1 MPGFNYT
8 AIDRNG
14 KRVRSSLDASSIET
28 AKSSLRGAGYTI
40 LDIKEQTTLN
50 RDIEI
55 PFLGKPKAKDMAV
68 FCRQFVSILRAGV
81 SVASVLAMLGQQ
93 TSNKKLRA
101 AIREMQADVEKGE
114 ALATSMR
121 RHPKI
126 FPAIL
131 VNMVSAGEAS
141 GNLEESFRQMEL
153 YFERSKR
160 TKGKVTSAMIYPCV
174 LIVVMI
180 IVLIVMMTKIIPN
193 FLKTFEDMDAELPKL
208 TQGVMAVC
216 EWFKSWWWVPLL
228 VLAALIVGG
237 VLFHRT
243 DKGKHFFGWLA
254 RKTPVVGN
262 LTVKTACATF
272 CRTVTGDISV
282 TSGYKLYG
290 MDSSAKA
297 DYTTAPT
304 GKIVGKVTGTVAPTY
319 ETPKVTTTDGDTYD
333 RYVAIPGTEADGN
346 TPNLSFHHF
355 NISVTGYRFE
365 LAAPE
370 CALFFIGKFQGDEA
384 AKKYLT
390 SLGFTLKDENGKQLG
405 EANYEFTAGKV
416 FPDMPADGEESDS
429 EVVCS
434 GDAYLFEAYLMRSFN
449 KNDTAAYRTKIS
461 ATAQATFDNGGKQ
474 DSEPKLWSFE
484 DAWTNPGELDSAQ
497 KDILDKFLKAL
508 NIPNP

>member
-8 AIDRNG
+8 AINRNG

-55 PFLGKPKAKDMAV
+55 PFLGNPKAKDMAV

-114 ALATSMR
+114 SLATSMR

-160 TKGKVTSAMIYPCV
+160 TKSKVTSAMIYPCV

-193 FLKTFEDMDAELPKL
+193 FLKTFEDMDAELPKITL
-208 TQGVMAVC
+208 GVMAVC

-243 DKGKHFFGWLA
+243 NKGKHFFGWLA

-272 CRTVTGDISV
+272 CRTMEVLIGSGLTLTDSMDLAASNMGNIYYLEAIRDARALVAEGTPLRESLVRTGIFPPMVSNLVGVGEETGDLQSMMGKV
-282 TSGYKLYG
+282 
-290 MDSSAKA
+290 A
-297 DYTTAPT
+297 DYYDEEVEEATKKLLNLMEPAII
-304 GKIVGKVTGTVAPTY
+304 IVMAVFV
-319 ETPKVTTTDGDTYD
+319 VII
-333 RYVAIPGTEADGN
+333 VLAIYLPMINMTKAFD
-346 TPNLSFHHF
+346 
-355 NISVTGYRFE
+355 
-365 LAAPE
+365 
-370 CALFFIGKFQGDEA
+370 
-384 AKKYLT
+384 KYL
-390 SLGFTLKDENGKQLG
+390 
-405 EANYEFTAGKV
+405 
-416 FPDMPADGEESDS
+416 
-429 EVVCS
+429 
-434 GDAYLFEAYLMRSFN
+434 
-449 KNDTAAYRTKIS
+449 
-461 ATAQATFDNGGKQ
+461 
-474 DSEPKLWSFE
+474 
-484 DAWTNPGELDSAQ
+484 
-497 KDILDKFLKAL
+497 
-508 NIPNP
+508 

>member
-8 AIDRNG
+8 AINRNG

-81 SVASVLAMLGQQ
+81 SVASVLSMLGQQ
-93 TSNKKLRA
+93 TGNKKLRA

-114 ALATSMR
+114 SLASSMR

-160 TKGKVTSAMIYPCV
+160 TKSKVTSAMIYPCV

-180 IVLIVMMTKIIPN
+180 VVLIVMMTKIIPN

-208 TQGVMAVC
+208 TLGVMAVC

-228 VLAALIVGG
+228 VLVALIVGG

-272 CRTVTGDISV
+272 CRTMEVLIGSGLTLTDSMDLAASNMGNIYYLEAIRDARALVAEGTPLRESLVRTGIFPPMVSNLVGVGEETGDLQSMMGKV
-282 TSGYKLYG
+282 
-290 MDSSAKA
+290 A
-297 DYTTAPT
+297 DY
-304 GKIVGKVTGTVAPTY
+304 
-319 ETPKVTTTDGDTYD
+319 YD
-333 RYVAIPGTEADGN
+333 EEV
-346 TPNLSFHHF
+346 
-355 NISVTGYRFE
+355 
-365 LAAPE
+365 
-370 CALFFIGKFQGDEA
+370 DEA
-384 AKKYLT
+384 TKKLLNLMEPAIIIFMAVFVVIIVLAIYLPMINMTKAFDKYL
-390 SLGFTLKDENGKQLG
+390 
-405 EANYEFTAGKV
+405 
-416 FPDMPADGEESDS
+416 
-429 EVVCS
+429 
-434 GDAYLFEAYLMRSFN
+434 
-449 KNDTAAYRTKIS
+449 
-461 ATAQATFDNGGKQ
+461 
-474 DSEPKLWSFE
+474 
-484 DAWTNPGELDSAQ
+484 
-497 KDILDKFLKAL
+497 
-508 NIPNP
+508 

>member
-55 PFLGKPKAKDMAV
+55 PFLGNPKAKDMAV

-93 TSNKKLRA
+93 TGNKKLRA

-114 ALATSMR
+114 SLAASMR

-131 VNMVSAGEAS
+131 VNMVAAGEAS
-141 GNLEESFRQMEL
+141 GNLEESFRQIET
-153 YFERSKR
+153 YFDRSKR
-160 TKGKVTSAMIYPCV
+160 TKSKVTSAMIYPCV

-180 IVLIVMMTKIIPN
+180 VVLIVMMTKIIPN

-208 TQGVMAVC
+208 TRGVMAVC
-216 EWFKSWWWVPLL
+216 EWFESWWWVPLL
-228 VLAALIVGG
+228 VLVALIVGG

-272 CRTVTGDISV
+272 CRTMEVLIGSGLTLTDSMDLAASNMGNIYYLEAIRDARALVAEGTPLRESLLRTGIFPAMVSNLVGVGEETGDLQSMMGKV
-282 TSGYKLYG
+282 
-290 MDSSAKA
+290 A
-297 DYTTAPT
+297 DY
-304 GKIVGKVTGTVAPTY
+304 
-319 ETPKVTTTDGDTYD
+319 YD
-333 RYVAIPGTEADGN
+333 EEV
-346 TPNLSFHHF
+346 
-355 NISVTGYRFE
+355 
-365 LAAPE
+365 
-370 CALFFIGKFQGDEA
+370 DEA
-384 AKKYLT
+384 TKKLLNLMEPAIIIFMAVFVVIIVLAIYLPMINMTKAFDKYL
-390 SLGFTLKDENGKQLG
+390 
-405 EANYEFTAGKV
+405 
-416 FPDMPADGEESDS
+416 
-429 EVVCS
+429 
-434 GDAYLFEAYLMRSFN
+434 
-449 KNDTAAYRTKIS
+449 
-461 ATAQATFDNGGKQ
+461 
-474 DSEPKLWSFE
+474 
-484 DAWTNPGELDSAQ
+484 
-497 KDILDKFLKAL
+497 
-508 NIPNP
+508 

>member
-8 AIDRNG
+8 AINRNG

-81 SVASVLAMLGQQ
+81 SVASVLSMLGQQ
-93 TSNKKLRA
+93 TGNKKLRA

-131 VNMVSAGEAS
+131 VNMVSAGESS

-153 YFERSKR
+153 YFDRSKR
-160 TKGKVTSAMIYPCV
+160 TKSKVTSAMIYPCV

-180 IVLIVMMTKIIPN
+180 VVLIVMMTKIIPN

-216 EWFKSWWWVPLL
+216 EWFESWWWVPLL

-243 DKGKHFFGWLA
+243 NKGKHFFGWLA

-272 CRTVTGDISV
+272 CRTMEVLIGSGLTLTDSMDLAASNMGNIYYLEAIRDARGMVAEGTPLRESLVRTGIFPPMVSNLVGVGEETGDLQSMMGKV
-282 TSGYKLYG
+282 
-290 MDSSAKA
+290 A
-297 DYTTAPT
+297 DY
-304 GKIVGKVTGTVAPTY
+304 
-319 ETPKVTTTDGDTYD
+319 YD
-333 RYVAIPGTEADGN
+333 EEV
-346 TPNLSFHHF
+346 
-355 NISVTGYRFE
+355 
-365 LAAPE
+365 
-370 CALFFIGKFQGDEA
+370 DEA
-384 AKKYLT
+384 TKKLLNLMEPAIIIVMAVFVVIIVLAIYLPMINMTKAFDKYL
-390 SLGFTLKDENGKQLG
+390 
-405 EANYEFTAGKV
+405 
-416 FPDMPADGEESDS
+416 
-429 EVVCS
+429 
-434 GDAYLFEAYLMRSFN
+434 
-449 KNDTAAYRTKIS
+449 
-461 ATAQATFDNGGKQ
+461 
-474 DSEPKLWSFE
+474 
-484 DAWTNPGELDSAQ
+484 
-497 KDILDKFLKAL
+497 
-508 NIPNP
+508 

>member
-81 SVASVLAMLGQQ
+81 SVASVLSMLGQQ
-93 TSNKKLRA
+93 TGNKKLRA

-114 ALATSMR
+114 SLASSMR

-160 TKGKVTSAMIYPCV
+160 TKSKVTSAMIYPCV

-180 IVLIVMMTKIIPN
+180 VVLIVMMTKIIPN

-216 EWFKSWWWVPLL
+216 EWFESWWWVPLL

-272 CRTVTGDISV
+272 CRTMEVLIGSGLTLTDSMDLAASNMGNIYYLEAIRDARGMVAEGTPLRESLVRTGIFPPMVSNLVGVGEETGDLQSMMGKV
-282 TSGYKLYG
+282 
-290 MDSSAKA
+290 A
-297 DYTTAPT
+297 DY
-304 GKIVGKVTGTVAPTY
+304 
-319 ETPKVTTTDGDTYD
+319 YD
-333 RYVAIPGTEADGN
+333 EEV
-346 TPNLSFHHF
+346 
-355 NISVTGYRFE
+355 
-365 LAAPE
+365 
-370 CALFFIGKFQGDEA
+370 DEA
-384 AKKYLT
+384 TKKLLNLMEPAIIIFMAVFVVIIVLAIYLPMINMTKAFDKYL
-390 SLGFTLKDENGKQLG
+390 
-405 EANYEFTAGKV
+405 
-416 FPDMPADGEESDS
+416 
-429 EVVCS
+429 
-434 GDAYLFEAYLMRSFN
+434 
-449 KNDTAAYRTKIS
+449 
-461 ATAQATFDNGGKQ
+461 
-474 DSEPKLWSFE
+474 
-484 DAWTNPGELDSAQ
+484 
-497 KDILDKFLKAL
+497 
-508 NIPNP
+508 

>member
-8 AIDRNG
+8 AINRNG

-81 SVASVLAMLGQQ
+81 SVASVLSMLGQQ
-93 TSNKKLRA
+93 TGNKKLRA

-114 ALATSMR
+114 SLATSMR

-131 VNMVSAGEAS
+131 VNMVAAGESS

-153 YFERSKR
+153 YFDRSKR
-160 TKGKVTSAMIYPCV
+160 TKSKVTSAMIYPCV

-180 IVLIVMMTKIIPN
+180 VVLIVMMTKIIPN
-193 FLKTFEDMDAELPKL
+193 FLKTFEDMDAELPKITL
-208 TQGVMAVC
+208 GVMAVC

-243 DKGKHFFGWLA
+243 NKGKHFFGWLA

-272 CRTVTGDISV
+272 CRTMEVLIGSGLTLTDSMDLAASNMGNIYYLEAIRDARGMVAEGTPLRESLVRTGIFPPMVSNLVGVGEETGDLQSMMGKV
-282 TSGYKLYG
+282 
-290 MDSSAKA
+290 A
-297 DYTTAPT
+297 DYYDEEVEEATKKLLNLMEPAIIIFMAVFVVI
-304 GKIVGKVTGTVAPTY
+304 IVL
-319 ETPKVTTTDGDTYD
+319 
-333 RYVAIPGTEADGN
+333 AIYLPMINMTKAFD
-346 TPNLSFHHF
+346 
-355 NISVTGYRFE
+355 
-365 LAAPE
+365 
-370 CALFFIGKFQGDEA
+370 
-384 AKKYLT
+384 KYL
-390 SLGFTLKDENGKQLG
+390 
-405 EANYEFTAGKV
+405 
-416 FPDMPADGEESDS
+416 
-429 EVVCS
+429 
-434 GDAYLFEAYLMRSFN
+434 
-449 KNDTAAYRTKIS
+449 
-461 ATAQATFDNGGKQ
+461 
-474 DSEPKLWSFE
+474 
-484 DAWTNPGELDSAQ
+484 
-497 KDILDKFLKAL
+497 
-508 NIPNP
+508 

>member
-8 AIDRNG
+8 AINRNG

-55 PFLGKPKAKDMAV
+55 PFLGNPKAKDMAV

-160 TKGKVTSAMIYPCV
+160 TKSKVTSAMIYPCV

-193 FLKTFEDMDAELPKL
+193 FLKTFEDMDAELPKITL
-208 TQGVMAVC
+208 GVMAVC
-216 EWFKSWWWVPLL
+216 EWFESWWWVPLL
-228 VLAALIVGG
+228 VLVALIVGG

-243 DKGKHFFGWLA
+243 NKGKHFFGWLA

-272 CRTVTGDISV
+272 CRTMEVLIGSGLTLTDSMDLAASNMGNIYYLEAIRDARALVAEGTPLRESLVRTGIFPPMVSNLVGVGEETGDLQSMMGKV
-282 TSGYKLYG
+282 
-290 MDSSAKA
+290 A
-297 DYTTAPT
+297 DY
-304 GKIVGKVTGTVAPTY
+304 
-319 ETPKVTTTDGDTYD
+319 YD
-333 RYVAIPGTEADGN
+333 EEV
-346 TPNLSFHHF
+346 
-355 NISVTGYRFE
+355 
-365 LAAPE
+365 
-370 CALFFIGKFQGDEA
+370 DEA
-384 AKKYLT
+384 TKKLLNLMEPAIIIVMAVFVVIIVLAIYLPMINMTKAFDKYL
-390 SLGFTLKDENGKQLG
+390 
-405 EANYEFTAGKV
+405 
-416 FPDMPADGEESDS
+416 
-429 EVVCS
+429 
-434 GDAYLFEAYLMRSFN
+434 
-449 KNDTAAYRTKIS
+449 
-461 ATAQATFDNGGKQ
+461 
-474 DSEPKLWSFE
+474 
-484 DAWTNPGELDSAQ
+484 
-497 KDILDKFLKAL
+497 
-508 NIPNP
+508 

>member
-81 SVASVLAMLGQQ
+81 SVASVLSMLGQQ
-93 TSNKKLRA
+93 TGNKKLRA

-131 VNMVSAGEAS
+131 VNMVAAGESS

-153 YFERSKR
+153 YFDRSKR
-160 TKGKVTSAMIYPCV
+160 TKSKVTSAMIYPCV

-180 IVLIVMMTKIIPN
+180 VVLIVMMTKIIPN
-193 FLKTFEDMDAELPKL
+193 FLKTFEDMDAELPKITL
-208 TQGVMAVC
+208 GVMAVC

-228 VLAALIVGG
+228 VLVELIVGG

-272 CRTVTGDISV
+272 CRTMEVLIGSGLTLTDSMDLAASNMGNIYYLEAIRDARALVAEGTPLRESLLRTGIFPPMVSNLVGVGEETGDLQSMMGKV
-282 TSGYKLYG
+282 
-290 MDSSAKA
+290 A
-297 DYTTAPT
+297 DY
-304 GKIVGKVTGTVAPTY
+304 
-319 ETPKVTTTDGDTYD
+319 YD
-333 RYVAIPGTEADGN
+333 EEV
-346 TPNLSFHHF
+346 
-355 NISVTGYRFE
+355 
-365 LAAPE
+365 
-370 CALFFIGKFQGDEA
+370 DEA
-384 AKKYLT
+384 TKKLLNLMEPAIIIVMAVFVVIIVLAIYLPMINMTKAFDKYL
-390 SLGFTLKDENGKQLG
+390 
-405 EANYEFTAGKV
+405 
-416 FPDMPADGEESDS
+416 
-429 EVVCS
+429 
-434 GDAYLFEAYLMRSFN
+434 
-449 KNDTAAYRTKIS
+449 
-461 ATAQATFDNGGKQ
+461 
-474 DSEPKLWSFE
+474 
-484 DAWTNPGELDSAQ
+484 
-497 KDILDKFLKAL
+497 
-508 NIPNP
+508 

>member
-8 AIDRNG
+8 AINRNG

-55 PFLGKPKAKDMAV
+55 PFLGNPKAKDMAV

-114 ALATSMR
+114 SLATSMR

-160 TKGKVTSAMIYPCV
+160 TKSKVTSAMIYPCV

-180 IVLIVMMTKIIPN
+180 VVLIVMMTKIIPN
-193 FLKTFEDMDAELPKL
+193 FLKTFEDMDADLPKITL
-208 TQGVMAVC
+208 GVMAVC
-216 EWFKSWWWVPLL
+216 EWFKFWWWVPLL

-243 DKGKHFFGWLA
+243 NKGRHFFGWLA

-272 CRTVTGDISV
+272 CRTMEVLIGSGLTLTDSMDLAASNMGNIYYLEAIRDARALVAEGTPLRESLVRTGIFPPMVSNLVGVGEETGDLQSMMGKV
-282 TSGYKLYG
+282 
-290 MDSSAKA
+290 A
-297 DYTTAPT
+297 DYYDEEVEEATKKLLNLMEPAIIIFMAVFVVI
-304 GKIVGKVTGTVAPTY
+304 IVL
-319 ETPKVTTTDGDTYD
+319 
-333 RYVAIPGTEADGN
+333 AIYLPMINMTKAFD
-346 TPNLSFHHF
+346 
-355 NISVTGYRFE
+355 
-365 LAAPE
+365 
-370 CALFFIGKFQGDEA
+370 
-384 AKKYLT
+384 KYL
-390 SLGFTLKDENGKQLG
+390 
-405 EANYEFTAGKV
+405 
-416 FPDMPADGEESDS
+416 
-429 EVVCS
+429 
-434 GDAYLFEAYLMRSFN
+434 
-449 KNDTAAYRTKIS
+449 
-461 ATAQATFDNGGKQ
+461 
-474 DSEPKLWSFE
+474 
-484 DAWTNPGELDSAQ
+484 
-497 KDILDKFLKAL
+497 
-508 NIPNP
+508 

>member
-8 AIDRNG
+8 AINRNG

-55 PFLGKPKAKDMAV
+55 PFLGNPKAKDMAV

-101 AIREMQADVEKGE
+101 AIREMQTDVEKGE
-114 ALATSMR
+114 ALASSMR

-160 TKGKVTSAMIYPCV
+160 TKSKVTSAMIYPCV

-193 FLKTFEDMDAELPKL
+193 FLKTFEDMDAELPKITL
-208 TQGVMAVC
+208 GVMAVC

-243 DKGKHFFGWLA
+243 NKGKHFFGWLA

-272 CRTVTGDISV
+272 CRTMEVLIGSGLTLTDSMDLAASNMGNIYYLEAIRDARALVAEGTPLRESLVRTGIFPPMVSNLVGVGEETGDLQSMMGKV
-282 TSGYKLYG
+282 
-290 MDSSAKA
+290 A
-297 DYTTAPT
+297 DY
-304 GKIVGKVTGTVAPTY
+304 
-319 ETPKVTTTDGDTYD
+319 YD
-333 RYVAIPGTEADGN
+333 EEV
-346 TPNLSFHHF
+346 
-355 NISVTGYRFE
+355 
-365 LAAPE
+365 
-370 CALFFIGKFQGDEA
+370 DEA
-384 AKKYLT
+384 TKKLLNLMEPAIIIFMAVFVVIIVLAIYLPMINMTKAFDKYL
-390 SLGFTLKDENGKQLG
+390 
-405 EANYEFTAGKV
+405 
-416 FPDMPADGEESDS
+416 
-429 EVVCS
+429 
-434 GDAYLFEAYLMRSFN
+434 
-449 KNDTAAYRTKIS
+449 
-461 ATAQATFDNGGKQ
+461 
-474 DSEPKLWSFE
+474 
-484 DAWTNPGELDSAQ
+484 
-497 KDILDKFLKAL
+497 
-508 NIPNP
+508 

>member
-8 AIDRNG
+8 AINRNG

-55 PFLGKPKAKDMAV
+55 PFLGNPKAKDMAV

-93 TSNKKLRA
+93 TGNKKLRA

-114 ALATSMR
+114 SLASSMR

-160 TKGKVTSAMIYPCV
+160 TKSKVTSAMIYPCV

-180 IVLIVMMTKIIPN
+180 VVLIVMMTKIIPN
-193 FLKTFEDMDAELPKL
+193 FLKTFEEMDAELPKL
-208 TQGVMAVC
+208 TQGLMAVC
-216 EWFKSWWWVPLL
+216 EWFKSWWWVPQL
-228 VLAALIVGG
+228 VLMALIVGG

-243 DKGKHFFGWLA
+243 NKGKHFFGWLA

-272 CRTVTGDISV
+272 CRTMEVLIGSGLTLTDSMDLAASNMGNIYYLEAIRDARALVAEGTPLRESLVRTGIFPPMVSNLVGVGEETGDLQSMMGKV
-282 TSGYKLYG
+282 
-290 MDSSAKA
+290 A
-297 DYTTAPT
+297 DY
-304 GKIVGKVTGTVAPTY
+304 
-319 ETPKVTTTDGDTYD
+319 YD
-333 RYVAIPGTEADGN
+333 EEV
-346 TPNLSFHHF
+346 
-355 NISVTGYRFE
+355 
-365 LAAPE
+365 
-370 CALFFIGKFQGDEA
+370 DEA
-384 AKKYLT
+384 TKKLLNLMEPAIIIVMAVFVVIIVLAIYLPMINMTKAFDKYL
-390 SLGFTLKDENGKQLG
+390 
-405 EANYEFTAGKV
+405 
-416 FPDMPADGEESDS
+416 
-429 EVVCS
+429 
-434 GDAYLFEAYLMRSFN
+434 
-449 KNDTAAYRTKIS
+449 
-461 ATAQATFDNGGKQ
+461 
-474 DSEPKLWSFE
+474 
-484 DAWTNPGELDSAQ
+484 
-497 KDILDKFLKAL
+497 
-508 NIPNP
+508 

>member
-8 AIDRNG
+8 AINRNG

-81 SVASVLAMLGQQ
+81 SVASVLSMLGQQ
-93 TSNKKLRA
+93 TGNKKLRA

-114 ALATSMR
+114 SLATSMR

-131 VNMVSAGEAS
+131 VNMVAAGESS

-160 TKGKVTSAMIYPCV
+160 TKSKVTSAMIYPCV

-180 IVLIVMMTKIIPN
+180 VVLIVMMTKIIPN
-193 FLKTFEDMDAELPKL
+193 FLKTFEDMDADLPKITL
-208 TQGVMAVC
+208 GVMAVC
-216 EWFKSWWWVPLL
+216 NWFKVWWWVPLL

-237 VLFHRT
+237 ILFHRT
-243 DKGKHFFGWLA
+243 NKGKHFFGWLA

-272 CRTVTGDISV
+272 CRTMEVLIGSGLTLTDSMDLAASNMGNIYYLEAIRDARGMVAEGTPLRESLVRTGIFPPMVSNLVGVGEETGDLQSMMGKV
-282 TSGYKLYG
+282 
-290 MDSSAKA
+290 A
-297 DYTTAPT
+297 DY
-304 GKIVGKVTGTVAPTY
+304 
-319 ETPKVTTTDGDTYD
+319 YD
-333 RYVAIPGTEADGN
+333 EEV
-346 TPNLSFHHF
+346 
-355 NISVTGYRFE
+355 
-365 LAAPE
+365 
-370 CALFFIGKFQGDEA
+370 DEA
-384 AKKYLT
+384 TKKLLNLMEPAIIIFMAVFVVIIVLAIYLPMINMTKAFDKYL
-390 SLGFTLKDENGKQLG
+390 
-405 EANYEFTAGKV
+405 
-416 FPDMPADGEESDS
+416 
-429 EVVCS
+429 
-434 GDAYLFEAYLMRSFN
+434 
-449 KNDTAAYRTKIS
+449 
-461 ATAQATFDNGGKQ
+461 
-474 DSEPKLWSFE
+474 
-484 DAWTNPGELDSAQ
+484 
-497 KDILDKFLKAL
+497 
-508 NIPNP
+508 

>member
-8 AIDRNG
+8 AINRNG

-55 PFLGKPKAKDMAV
+55 PFLGNPKAKDMAV

-114 ALATSMR
+114 SLATSMR

-131 VNMVSAGEAS
+131 VNMVAAGEAS

-153 YFERSKR
+153 YFDRSKR
-160 TKGKVTSAMIYPCV
+160 TKSKVTSAMIYPCV

-180 IVLIVMMTKIIPN
+180 VVLIVMMTKIIPN
-193 FLKTFEDMDAELPKL
+193 FLKTFEDMDAELPKITL
-208 TQGVMAVC
+208 GVMAVC

-228 VLAALIVGG
+228 VLVALIVGG

-272 CRTVTGDISV
+272 CRTMEVLIGSGLTLTDSMDLAASNMGNIYYLEAIRDARGMVAEGTPLRESLVRTGIFPPMVSNLVGVGEETGDLQSMMGKV
-282 TSGYKLYG
+282 
-290 MDSSAKA
+290 A
-297 DYTTAPT
+297 DY
-304 GKIVGKVTGTVAPTY
+304 
-319 ETPKVTTTDGDTYD
+319 YD
-333 RYVAIPGTEADGN
+333 EEV
-346 TPNLSFHHF
+346 
-355 NISVTGYRFE
+355 
-365 LAAPE
+365 
-370 CALFFIGKFQGDEA
+370 DEA
-384 AKKYLT
+384 TKKLLNLMEPAIIIFMAVFVVIIVLAIYLPMINMTKAFDKYL
-390 SLGFTLKDENGKQLG
+390 
-405 EANYEFTAGKV
+405 
-416 FPDMPADGEESDS
+416 
-429 EVVCS
+429 
-434 GDAYLFEAYLMRSFN
+434 
-449 KNDTAAYRTKIS
+449 
-461 ATAQATFDNGGKQ
+461 
-474 DSEPKLWSFE
+474 
-484 DAWTNPGELDSAQ
+484 
-497 KDILDKFLKAL
+497 
-508 NIPNP
+508 

>member
-8 AIDRNG
+8 AINRNG

-55 PFLGKPKAKDMAV
+55 PFLGNPKAKDMAV

-93 TSNKKLRA
+93 TGNKKLRA

-114 ALATSMR
+114 ALASSMR

-126 FPAIL
+126 FPTIL

-160 TKGKVTSAMIYPCV
+160 TKSKVTSAMIYPCV

-193 FLKTFEDMDAELPKL
+193 FLKAFEEIDAELPKL
-208 TQGVMAVC
+208 TQGLMAVC

-228 VLAALIVGG
+228 VLAVLIVGG

-272 CRTVTGDISV
+272 CRTMEVLIGSGLTLTDSMDLAASNMGNIYYLEAIRDARALVSEGTPLRESLLRTGIFPPMVSNLVGVGEETGDLQSMMGKV
-282 TSGYKLYG
+282 
-290 MDSSAKA
+290 A
-297 DYTTAPT
+297 DY
-304 GKIVGKVTGTVAPTY
+304 
-319 ETPKVTTTDGDTYD
+319 YD
-333 RYVAIPGTEADGN
+333 EEV
-346 TPNLSFHHF
+346 
-355 NISVTGYRFE
+355 
-365 LAAPE
+365 
-370 CALFFIGKFQGDEA
+370 DEA
-384 AKKYLT
+384 TKKLLNLMEPAIIIFMAGFVVIIVLAIYLPMINMTKAFDKYL
-390 SLGFTLKDENGKQLG
+390 
-405 EANYEFTAGKV
+405 
-416 FPDMPADGEESDS
+416 
-429 EVVCS
+429 
-434 GDAYLFEAYLMRSFN
+434 
-449 KNDTAAYRTKIS
+449 
-461 ATAQATFDNGGKQ
+461 
-474 DSEPKLWSFE
+474 
-484 DAWTNPGELDSAQ
+484 
-497 KDILDKFLKAL
+497 
-508 NIPNP
+508 

>member
-8 AIDRNG
+8 AINRNG

-55 PFLGKPKAKDMAV
+55 PFLGNPKAKDMAV

-93 TSNKKLRA
+93 TGNKKLRA

-114 ALATSMR
+114 SLATSMR

-160 TKGKVTSAMIYPCV
+160 TKSKVTSAMIYPCV

-180 IVLIVMMTKIIPN
+180 VVLIVMMTKIIPN

-216 EWFKSWWWVPLL
+216 EWFESWWWVPLL

-243 DKGKHFFGWLA
+243 NKGKHFFGWLA

-272 CRTVTGDISV
+272 CRTMEVLIGSGLTLTDSMDLAASNMGNIYYLEAIRDARALVAEGTPLRESLVRTGIFPPMVSNLVGVGEETGDLQSMMGKV
-282 TSGYKLYG
+282 
-290 MDSSAKA
+290 A
-297 DYTTAPT
+297 DYYDEEVEEATKKLLNLMEPAIIIFMAVFVVI
-304 GKIVGKVTGTVAPTY
+304 IVL
-319 ETPKVTTTDGDTYD
+319 
-333 RYVAIPGTEADGN
+333 AIYLPMINMTKAFD
-346 TPNLSFHHF
+346 
-355 NISVTGYRFE
+355 
-365 LAAPE
+365 
-370 CALFFIGKFQGDEA
+370 
-384 AKKYLT
+384 KYL
-390 SLGFTLKDENGKQLG
+390 
-405 EANYEFTAGKV
+405 
-416 FPDMPADGEESDS
+416 
-429 EVVCS
+429 
-434 GDAYLFEAYLMRSFN
+434 
-449 KNDTAAYRTKIS
+449 
-461 ATAQATFDNGGKQ
+461 
-474 DSEPKLWSFE
+474 
-484 DAWTNPGELDSAQ
+484 
-497 KDILDKFLKAL
+497 
-508 NIPNP
+508 

>member
-81 SVASVLAMLGQQ
+81 SVASVLSMLGQQ
-93 TSNKKLRA
+93 TGNKKLRA

-114 ALATSMR
+114 SLATSMR

-160 TKGKVTSAMIYPCV
+160 TKSKVTSAMIYPCV

-180 IVLIVMMTKIIPN
+180 VVLIVMMTKIIPN
-193 FLKTFEDMDAELPKL
+193 FLKTFEDMDAELPKITL
-208 TQGVMAVC
+208 GVMAVC
-216 EWFKSWWWVPLL
+216 DWFKVWWWVPLL

-272 CRTVTGDISV
+272 CRTMEVLIGSGLTLTDSMDLAASNMGNIYYLEAIRDARGMVAEGTPLRESLVRTGIFPPMVSNLVGVGEETGDLQSMMGKV
-282 TSGYKLYG
+282 
-290 MDSSAKA
+290 A
-297 DYTTAPT
+297 DYYDEEVEEATKKLLNLMEPAIIIFMAVFVVI
-304 GKIVGKVTGTVAPTY
+304 IVL
-319 ETPKVTTTDGDTYD
+319 
-333 RYVAIPGTEADGN
+333 AIYLPMINMTKAFD
-346 TPNLSFHHF
+346 
-355 NISVTGYRFE
+355 
-365 LAAPE
+365 
-370 CALFFIGKFQGDEA
+370 
-384 AKKYLT
+384 KYL
-390 SLGFTLKDENGKQLG
+390 
-405 EANYEFTAGKV
+405 
-416 FPDMPADGEESDS
+416 
-429 EVVCS
+429 
-434 GDAYLFEAYLMRSFN
+434 
-449 KNDTAAYRTKIS
+449 
-461 ATAQATFDNGGKQ
+461 
-474 DSEPKLWSFE
+474 
-484 DAWTNPGELDSAQ
+484 
-497 KDILDKFLKAL
+497 
-508 NIPNP
+508 

>member
-8 AIDRNG
+8 AINRNG

-81 SVASVLAMLGQQ
+81 SVASVLSMLGQQ
-93 TSNKKLRA
+93 TGNKKLRA

-114 ALATSMR
+114 SLATSMR

-160 TKGKVTSAMIYPCV
+160 TKSKVTSAMIYPCV

-180 IVLIVMMTKIIPN
+180 VVLIVMMTKIIPN

-272 CRTVTGDISV
+272 CRTMEVLIGSGLTLTDSMDLAASNMGNIYYLEAIRDARGMVAEGTPLRESLVRTGIFPPMVSNLVGVGEETGDLQSMMGKV
-282 TSGYKLYG
+282 
-290 MDSSAKA
+290 A
-297 DYTTAPT
+297 DYYDEEVEEATKKLLNLMEPAIIIFMAVFVVI
-304 GKIVGKVTGTVAPTY
+304 IVL
-319 ETPKVTTTDGDTYD
+319 
-333 RYVAIPGTEADGN
+333 AIYLPMINMTKAFD
-346 TPNLSFHHF
+346 
-355 NISVTGYRFE
+355 
-365 LAAPE
+365 
-370 CALFFIGKFQGDEA
+370 
-384 AKKYLT
+384 KYL
-390 SLGFTLKDENGKQLG
+390 
-405 EANYEFTAGKV
+405 
-416 FPDMPADGEESDS
+416 
-429 EVVCS
+429 
-434 GDAYLFEAYLMRSFN
+434 
-449 KNDTAAYRTKIS
+449 
-461 ATAQATFDNGGKQ
+461 
-474 DSEPKLWSFE
+474 
-484 DAWTNPGELDSAQ
+484 
-497 KDILDKFLKAL
+497 
-508 NIPNP
+508 

>member
-55 PFLGKPKAKDMAV
+55 PFLGNPKAKDMAV

-81 SVASVLAMLGQQ
+81 SVASVLSMLGQQ
-93 TSNKKLRA
+93 TGNKKLRA

-160 TKGKVTSAMIYPCV
+160 TKSKVTSAMIYPCV

-180 IVLIVMMTKIIPN
+180 VVLIVMMTKIIPN

-216 EWFKSWWWVPLL
+216 EWFESWWWVPLL

-272 CRTVTGDISV
+272 CRTMEVLIGSGLTLTDSMDLAASNMGNIYYLEAIRDARGMVAEGTPLRESLVRTGIFPPMVSNLVGVGEETGDLQSMMGKV
-282 TSGYKLYG
+282 
-290 MDSSAKA
+290 A
-297 DYTTAPT
+297 DY
-304 GKIVGKVTGTVAPTY
+304 
-319 ETPKVTTTDGDTYD
+319 YD
-333 RYVAIPGTEADGN
+333 EEV
-346 TPNLSFHHF
+346 
-355 NISVTGYRFE
+355 
-365 LAAPE
+365 
-370 CALFFIGKFQGDEA
+370 DEA
-384 AKKYLT
+384 TKKLLNLMEPAIIIFMAVFVVIIVLAIYLPMINMTKAFDKYL
-390 SLGFTLKDENGKQLG
+390 
-405 EANYEFTAGKV
+405 
-416 FPDMPADGEESDS
+416 
-429 EVVCS
+429 
-434 GDAYLFEAYLMRSFN
+434 
-449 KNDTAAYRTKIS
+449 
-461 ATAQATFDNGGKQ
+461 
-474 DSEPKLWSFE
+474 
-484 DAWTNPGELDSAQ
+484 
-497 KDILDKFLKAL
+497 
-508 NIPNP
+508 

>member
-8 AIDRNG
+8 AINRNG

-114 ALATSMR
+114 SLATSMR

-131 VNMVSAGEAS
+131 VNMVAAGESS

-160 TKGKVTSAMIYPCV
+160 TKSKVTSAMIYPCV

-180 IVLIVMMTKIIPN
+180 VVLIVMMTKIIPN

-272 CRTVTGDISV
+272 CRTMEVLIGSGLTLTDSMDLAASNMGNIYYLEAIRDARGMVAEGTPLRESLVRTGIFPPMVSNLVGVGEETGDLQSMMGKV
-282 TSGYKLYG
+282 
-290 MDSSAKA
+290 A
-297 DYTTAPT
+297 DY
-304 GKIVGKVTGTVAPTY
+304 
-319 ETPKVTTTDGDTYD
+319 YD
-333 RYVAIPGTEADGN
+333 EEV
-346 TPNLSFHHF
+346 
-355 NISVTGYRFE
+355 
-365 LAAPE
+365 
-370 CALFFIGKFQGDEA
+370 DEA
-384 AKKYLT
+384 TKKLLNLMEPAIIIFMAVFVVIIVLAIYLPMINMTKAFDKYL
-390 SLGFTLKDENGKQLG
+390 
-405 EANYEFTAGKV
+405 
-416 FPDMPADGEESDS
+416 
-429 EVVCS
+429 
-434 GDAYLFEAYLMRSFN
+434 
-449 KNDTAAYRTKIS
+449 
-461 ATAQATFDNGGKQ
+461 
-474 DSEPKLWSFE
+474 
-484 DAWTNPGELDSAQ
+484 
-497 KDILDKFLKAL
+497 
-508 NIPNP
+508 

>member
-8 AIDRNG
+8 AINRNG

-81 SVASVLAMLGQQ
+81 SVASVLSMLGQQ
-93 TSNKKLRA
+93 TGNKKLRA

-114 ALATSMR
+114 SLASSMR

-160 TKGKVTSAMIYPCV
+160 TKSKVTSAMIYPCV

-180 IVLIVMMTKIIPN
+180 VVLIVMMTKIIPN

-216 EWFKSWWWVPLL
+216 EWFESWWWVPLL
-228 VLAALIVGG
+228 VLVALIVGG
-237 VLFHRT
+237 ILFHRT
-243 DKGKHFFGWLA
+243 NKGKHFFGWLA

-272 CRTVTGDISV
+272 CRTMEVLIGSGLTLTDSMDLAASNMGNIYYLEAIRDARGMVAEGTPLRESLVRTGIFPPMVSNLVGVGEETGDLQSMMGKV
-282 TSGYKLYG
+282 
-290 MDSSAKA
+290 A
-297 DYTTAPT
+297 DY
-304 GKIVGKVTGTVAPTY
+304 
-319 ETPKVTTTDGDTYD
+319 YD
-333 RYVAIPGTEADGN
+333 EEV
-346 TPNLSFHHF
+346 
-355 NISVTGYRFE
+355 
-365 LAAPE
+365 
-370 CALFFIGKFQGDEA
+370 DEA
-384 AKKYLT
+384 TKKLLNLMEPAIIIFMAVFVVIIVLAIYLPMINMTKAFDKYL
-390 SLGFTLKDENGKQLG
+390 
-405 EANYEFTAGKV
+405 
-416 FPDMPADGEESDS
+416 
-429 EVVCS
+429 
-434 GDAYLFEAYLMRSFN
+434 
-449 KNDTAAYRTKIS
+449 
-461 ATAQATFDNGGKQ
+461 
-474 DSEPKLWSFE
+474 
-484 DAWTNPGELDSAQ
+484 
-497 KDILDKFLKAL
+497 
-508 NIPNP
+508 

>member
-81 SVASVLAMLGQQ
+81 SVASVLSMLGQQ
-93 TSNKKLRA
+93 TGNKKLRA

-114 ALATSMR
+114 SLASSMR

-131 VNMVSAGEAS
+131 VNMVAAGESS

-153 YFERSKR
+153 YFDRSKR
-160 TKGKVTSAMIYPCV
+160 TKSKVTSAMIYPCV

-180 IVLIVMMTKIIPN
+180 VVLIVMMTKIIPN
-193 FLKTFEDMDAELPKL
+193 FLKTFEDMDAELPKITL
-208 TQGVMAVC
+208 GVMAVC
-216 EWFKSWWWVPLL
+216 NWFKVWWWVPLL

-272 CRTVTGDISV
+272 CRTMEVLIGSGLTLTDSMDLAASNMGNIYYLEAIRDARGMVAEGTPLRESLVRTGIFPPMVSNLVGVGEETGDLQSMMGKV
-282 TSGYKLYG
+282 
-290 MDSSAKA
+290 A
-297 DYTTAPT
+297 DY
-304 GKIVGKVTGTVAPTY
+304 
-319 ETPKVTTTDGDTYD
+319 YD
-333 RYVAIPGTEADGN
+333 EEV
-346 TPNLSFHHF
+346 
-355 NISVTGYRFE
+355 
-365 LAAPE
+365 
-370 CALFFIGKFQGDEA
+370 DEA
-384 AKKYLT
+384 TKKLLNLMEPAIIIFMAVFVVIIVLAIYLPMINMTKAFDKYL
-390 SLGFTLKDENGKQLG
+390 
-405 EANYEFTAGKV
+405 
-416 FPDMPADGEESDS
+416 
-429 EVVCS
+429 
-434 GDAYLFEAYLMRSFN
+434 
-449 KNDTAAYRTKIS
+449 
-461 ATAQATFDNGGKQ
+461 
-474 DSEPKLWSFE
+474 
-484 DAWTNPGELDSAQ
+484 
-497 KDILDKFLKAL
+497 
-508 NIPNP
+508 

>member
-81 SVASVLAMLGQQ
+81 SVASVLSMLGQQ
-93 TSNKKLRA
+93 TGNKKLRA

-114 ALATSMR
+114 SLATSMR

-131 VNMVSAGEAS
+131 VNMVAAGESS

-160 TKGKVTSAMIYPCV
+160 TKSKVTSAMIYPCV

-180 IVLIVMMTKIIPN
+180 VVLIVMMTKIIPN
-193 FLKTFEDMDAELPKL
+193 FLKTFEEMDAELPKL

-216 EWFKSWWWVPLL
+216 EWFESWWWVPLL
-228 VLAALIVGG
+228 VLLALVVGG

-243 DKGKHFFGWLA
+243 NKGKHFFGWLA

-272 CRTVTGDISV
+272 CRTMEVLIGSGLTLTDSMDLAASNMGNIYYLEAIRDARALVAEGTPLRESLVRTGIFPPMVSNLVGVGEETGDLQSMMGKV
-282 TSGYKLYG
+282 
-290 MDSSAKA
+290 A
-297 DYTTAPT
+297 DY
-304 GKIVGKVTGTVAPTY
+304 
-319 ETPKVTTTDGDTYD
+319 YD
-333 RYVAIPGTEADGN
+333 EEV
-346 TPNLSFHHF
+346 
-355 NISVTGYRFE
+355 
-365 LAAPE
+365 
-370 CALFFIGKFQGDEA
+370 DEA
-384 AKKYLT
+384 TKKLLNLMEPAIIIFMAVFVVIIVLAIYLPMINMTKAFDKYL
-390 SLGFTLKDENGKQLG
+390 
-405 EANYEFTAGKV
+405 
-416 FPDMPADGEESDS
+416 
-429 EVVCS
+429 
-434 GDAYLFEAYLMRSFN
+434 
-449 KNDTAAYRTKIS
+449 
-461 ATAQATFDNGGKQ
+461 
-474 DSEPKLWSFE
+474 
-484 DAWTNPGELDSAQ
+484 
-497 KDILDKFLKAL
+497 
-508 NIPNP
+508 

>member
-8 AIDRNG
+8 AINRNG

-55 PFLGKPKAKDMAV
+55 PFLGNPKAKDMAV

-160 TKGKVTSAMIYPCV
+160 TKSKVTSAMIYPCV

-180 IVLIVMMTKIIPN
+180 VVLIVMMTKIIPN
-193 FLKTFEDMDAELPKL
+193 FLKTFEDMDAELPKITL
-208 TQGVMAVC
+208 GVMAVC

-272 CRTVTGDISV
+272 CRTMEVLIGSGLTLTDSMDLAASNMGNIYYLEAIRDARGMVAEGTPLRESLVRTGIFPAMVSNLVGVGEETGDLQSMMGKV
-282 TSGYKLYG
+282 
-290 MDSSAKA
+290 A
-297 DYTTAPT
+297 DY
-304 GKIVGKVTGTVAPTY
+304 
-319 ETPKVTTTDGDTYD
+319 YD
-333 RYVAIPGTEADGN
+333 EEV
-346 TPNLSFHHF
+346 
-355 NISVTGYRFE
+355 
-365 LAAPE
+365 
-370 CALFFIGKFQGDEA
+370 DEA
-384 AKKYLT
+384 TKKLLNLMEPAIIIVMAVFVVIIVLAIYLPMINMTKAFDKYL
-390 SLGFTLKDENGKQLG
+390 
-405 EANYEFTAGKV
+405 
-416 FPDMPADGEESDS
+416 
-429 EVVCS
+429 
-434 GDAYLFEAYLMRSFN
+434 
-449 KNDTAAYRTKIS
+449 
-461 ATAQATFDNGGKQ
+461 
-474 DSEPKLWSFE
+474 
-484 DAWTNPGELDSAQ
+484 
-497 KDILDKFLKAL
+497 
-508 NIPNP
+508 

>member
-8 AIDRNG
+8 AINRNG

-114 ALATSMR
+114 SLATSMR

-131 VNMVSAGEAS
+131 VNMVAAGESS

-160 TKGKVTSAMIYPCV
+160 TKSKVTSAMIYPCV

-180 IVLIVMMTKIIPN
+180 VVLIVMMTKIIPN
-193 FLKTFEDMDAELPKL
+193 FLKTFEEMDAELPKL

-216 EWFKSWWWVPLL
+216 EWFESWWWVPLL

-243 DKGKHFFGWLA
+243 NKGKHFFGWLA

-272 CRTVTGDISV
+272 CRTMEVLIGSGLTLTDSMDLAASNMGNIYYLEAIRDARALVAEGTPLRESLVRTGIFPPMVSNLVGVGEETGDLQSMMGKV
-282 TSGYKLYG
+282 
-290 MDSSAKA
+290 A
-297 DYTTAPT
+297 DY
-304 GKIVGKVTGTVAPTY
+304 
-319 ETPKVTTTDGDTYD
+319 YD
-333 RYVAIPGTEADGN
+333 EEV
-346 TPNLSFHHF
+346 
-355 NISVTGYRFE
+355 
-365 LAAPE
+365 
-370 CALFFIGKFQGDEA
+370 DEA
-384 AKKYLT
+384 TKKLLNLMEPAIIIFMAVFVVIIVLAIYLPMINMTKAFDKYL
-390 SLGFTLKDENGKQLG
+390 
-405 EANYEFTAGKV
+405 
-416 FPDMPADGEESDS
+416 
-429 EVVCS
+429 
-434 GDAYLFEAYLMRSFN
+434 
-449 KNDTAAYRTKIS
+449 
-461 ATAQATFDNGGKQ
+461 
-474 DSEPKLWSFE
+474 
-484 DAWTNPGELDSAQ
+484 
-497 KDILDKFLKAL
+497 
-508 NIPNP
+508 

>member
-8 AIDRNG
+8 AINRNG

-55 PFLGKPKAKDMAV
+55 PFLGNPKAKDMAV

-93 TSNKKLRA
+93 TGNKKLRA

-114 ALATSMR
+114 SLATSMR

-160 TKGKVTSAMIYPCV
+160 TKSKVTSAMIYPCV

-180 IVLIVMMTKIIPN
+180 VVLIVMMTKIIPN

-208 TQGVMAVC
+208 TLGVMAVC

-228 VLAALIVGG
+228 VLVALIVGG

-272 CRTVTGDISV
+272 CRTMEVLIGSGLTLTDSMDLAASNMGNIYYLEAIRDARALVAEGTPLRESLVRTGIFPPMVSNLVGVGEETGDLQSMMGKV
-282 TSGYKLYG
+282 
-290 MDSSAKA
+290 A
-297 DYTTAPT
+297 DY
-304 GKIVGKVTGTVAPTY
+304 
-319 ETPKVTTTDGDTYD
+319 YD
-333 RYVAIPGTEADGN
+333 EEV
-346 TPNLSFHHF
+346 
-355 NISVTGYRFE
+355 
-365 LAAPE
+365 
-370 CALFFIGKFQGDEA
+370 DEA
-384 AKKYLT
+384 TKKLLNLMEPAIIIFMAVFVVIIVLAIYLPMINMTKAFDKYL
-390 SLGFTLKDENGKQLG
+390 
-405 EANYEFTAGKV
+405 
-416 FPDMPADGEESDS
+416 
-429 EVVCS
+429 
-434 GDAYLFEAYLMRSFN
+434 
-449 KNDTAAYRTKIS
+449 
-461 ATAQATFDNGGKQ
+461 
-474 DSEPKLWSFE
+474 
-484 DAWTNPGELDSAQ
+484 
-497 KDILDKFLKAL
+497 
-508 NIPNP
+508 

>member
-8 AIDRNG
+8 AINRNG

-81 SVASVLAMLGQQ
+81 SVASVLSMLGQQ
-93 TSNKKLRA
+93 TGNKKLRA

-114 ALATSMR
+114 ALASSMR

-131 VNMVSAGEAS
+131 VNMVAAGESS

-153 YFERSKR
+153 YFDRSKR
-160 TKGKVTSAMIYPCV
+160 TKSKVTSAMIYPCV

-180 IVLIVMMTKIIPN
+180 VVLIVMMTKIIPN
-193 FLKTFEDMDAELPKL
+193 FLKTFEEMDAELPKL

-216 EWFKSWWWVPLL
+216 EWFESWWWVPLL

-272 CRTVTGDISV
+272 CRTMEVLIGSGLTLTDSMDLAASNMGNIYYLEAIRDARALVAEGTPLRESLVRTGIFPPMVSNLVGVGEETGDLQSMMGKV
-282 TSGYKLYG
+282 
-290 MDSSAKA
+290 A
-297 DYTTAPT
+297 DY
-304 GKIVGKVTGTVAPTY
+304 
-319 ETPKVTTTDGDTYD
+319 YD
-333 RYVAIPGTEADGN
+333 EEV
-346 TPNLSFHHF
+346 
-355 NISVTGYRFE
+355 
-365 LAAPE
+365 
-370 CALFFIGKFQGDEA
+370 DEA
-384 AKKYLT
+384 TKKLLNLMEPAIIIFMAVFVVIIVLAIYLPMINMTKAFDKYL
-390 SLGFTLKDENGKQLG
+390 
-405 EANYEFTAGKV
+405 
-416 FPDMPADGEESDS
+416 
-429 EVVCS
+429 
-434 GDAYLFEAYLMRSFN
+434 
-449 KNDTAAYRTKIS
+449 
-461 ATAQATFDNGGKQ
+461 
-474 DSEPKLWSFE
+474 
-484 DAWTNPGELDSAQ
+484 
-497 KDILDKFLKAL
+497 
-508 NIPNP
+508 

>member
-8 AIDRNG
+8 AINRNG

-55 PFLGKPKAKDMAV
+55 PFLGNPKAKDMAV

-114 ALATSMR
+114 SLASSMR

-160 TKGKVTSAMIYPCV
+160 TKSKVTSAMIYPCV

-180 IVLIVMMTKIIPN
+180 VVLIVMMTKIIPN

-228 VLAALIVGG
+228 VQAALIVGG

-272 CRTVTGDISV
+272 CRTMEVLIGSGLTLTDSMDLAASNMGNIYYLEAIRDARALVAEGTPLRESLVRTGIFPPMVSNLVGVGEETGDLQSMMGKV
-282 TSGYKLYG
+282 
-290 MDSSAKA
+290 A
-297 DYTTAPT
+297 DY
-304 GKIVGKVTGTVAPTY
+304 
-319 ETPKVTTTDGDTYD
+319 YD
-333 RYVAIPGTEADGN
+333 EEV
-346 TPNLSFHHF
+346 
-355 NISVTGYRFE
+355 
-365 LAAPE
+365 
-370 CALFFIGKFQGDEA
+370 DEA
-384 AKKYLT
+384 TKKLLNLMEPAIIIVMAVFVVIIVLAIYLPMINMTKAFDKYL
-390 SLGFTLKDENGKQLG
+390 
-405 EANYEFTAGKV
+405 
-416 FPDMPADGEESDS
+416 
-429 EVVCS
+429 
-434 GDAYLFEAYLMRSFN
+434 
-449 KNDTAAYRTKIS
+449 
-461 ATAQATFDNGGKQ
+461 
-474 DSEPKLWSFE
+474 
-484 DAWTNPGELDSAQ
+484 
-497 KDILDKFLKAL
+497 
-508 NIPNP
+508 

>member
-8 AIDRNG
+8 AINRNG

-55 PFLGKPKAKDMAV
+55 PFLGNPKAKDMAV

-114 ALATSMR
+114 SLASSMR

-160 TKGKVTSAMIYPCV
+160 TKSKVTSAMIYPCV

-180 IVLIVMMTKIIPN
+180 VVLIVMMTKIIPN
-193 FLKTFEDMDAELPKL
+193 FLKTFEDMDAELPKITL
-208 TQGVMAVC
+208 GVMAVC

-272 CRTVTGDISV
+272 CRTMEVLIGSGLTLTDSMDLAASNMGNIYYLEAIRDARALVAEGTPLRESLVRTGIFPPMVSNLVGVGEETGDLQSMMGKV
-282 TSGYKLYG
+282 
-290 MDSSAKA
+290 A
-297 DYTTAPT
+297 DY
-304 GKIVGKVTGTVAPTY
+304 
-319 ETPKVTTTDGDTYD
+319 YD
-333 RYVAIPGTEADGN
+333 EEV
-346 TPNLSFHHF
+346 
-355 NISVTGYRFE
+355 
-365 LAAPE
+365 
-370 CALFFIGKFQGDEA
+370 DEA
-384 AKKYLT
+384 TKKLLNLMEPAIIIVMAVFVVIIVLAIYLPMINMTKAFDKYL
-390 SLGFTLKDENGKQLG
+390 
-405 EANYEFTAGKV
+405 
-416 FPDMPADGEESDS
+416 
-429 EVVCS
+429 
-434 GDAYLFEAYLMRSFN
+434 
-449 KNDTAAYRTKIS
+449 
-461 ATAQATFDNGGKQ
+461 
-474 DSEPKLWSFE
+474 
-484 DAWTNPGELDSAQ
+484 
-497 KDILDKFLKAL
+497 
-508 NIPNP
+508 

>member
-8 AIDRNG
+8 AINRNG

-55 PFLGKPKAKDMAV
+55 PFLGNPKAKDMAV

-160 TKGKVTSAMIYPCV
+160 TKSKVTSAMIYPCV

-193 FLKTFEDMDAELPKL
+193 FLKTFEDMDAELPKITL
-208 TQGVMAVC
+208 GVMAVC

-272 CRTVTGDISV
+272 CRTMEVLIGSGLTLTDSMDLAASNMGNIYYLEAIRDARALVAEGTPLRESLVRTGIFPPMVSNLVGVGEETGDLQSMMGKV
-282 TSGYKLYG
+282 
-290 MDSSAKA
+290 A
-297 DYTTAPT
+297 DY
-304 GKIVGKVTGTVAPTY
+304 
-319 ETPKVTTTDGDTYD
+319 YD
-333 RYVAIPGTEADGN
+333 EEV
-346 TPNLSFHHF
+346 
-355 NISVTGYRFE
+355 
-365 LAAPE
+365 
-370 CALFFIGKFQGDEA
+370 DEA
-384 AKKYLT
+384 TKKLLNLMEPAIIIVMAVFVVIIVLAIYLPMINMTKAFDKYL
-390 SLGFTLKDENGKQLG
+390 
-405 EANYEFTAGKV
+405 
-416 FPDMPADGEESDS
+416 
-429 EVVCS
+429 
-434 GDAYLFEAYLMRSFN
+434 
-449 KNDTAAYRTKIS
+449 
-461 ATAQATFDNGGKQ
+461 
-474 DSEPKLWSFE
+474 
-484 DAWTNPGELDSAQ
+484 
-497 KDILDKFLKAL
+497 
-508 NIPNP
+508 

>member
-8 AIDRNG
+8 AINRNG

-55 PFLGKPKAKDMAV
+55 PFLGNPKAKDMAV

-114 ALATSMR
+114 SLATSMR

-126 FPAIL
+126 VPAIL

-153 YFERSKR
+153 YFDRSKR
-160 TKGKVTSAMIYPCV
+160 TKSKVTSAMIYPCV

-180 IVLIVMMTKIIPN
+180 VVLIVMMTKIIPN
-193 FLKTFEDMDAELPKL
+193 FLKTFEDMDAELPKITL
-208 TQGVMAVC
+208 GVMAVC

-228 VLAALIVGG
+228 VLVALIVGG

-243 DKGKHFFGWLA
+243 NKGKHFFGWLA

-272 CRTVTGDISV
+272 CRTMEVLIGSGLTLTDSMDLAASNMGNIYYLEAIRDARALVAEGTPLRESLVRTGIFPAMVSNLVGVGEETGDLQSMMGKV
-282 TSGYKLYG
+282 
-290 MDSSAKA
+290 A
-297 DYTTAPT
+297 DY
-304 GKIVGKVTGTVAPTY
+304 
-319 ETPKVTTTDGDTYD
+319 YD
-333 RYVAIPGTEADGN
+333 EEV
-346 TPNLSFHHF
+346 
-355 NISVTGYRFE
+355 
-365 LAAPE
+365 
-370 CALFFIGKFQGDEA
+370 DEA
-384 AKKYLT
+384 TKKLLNLMEPAIIIFMAVFVVIIVLAIYLPMINMTKAFDKYL
-390 SLGFTLKDENGKQLG
+390 
-405 EANYEFTAGKV
+405 
-416 FPDMPADGEESDS
+416 
-429 EVVCS
+429 
-434 GDAYLFEAYLMRSFN
+434 
-449 KNDTAAYRTKIS
+449 
-461 ATAQATFDNGGKQ
+461 
-474 DSEPKLWSFE
+474 
-484 DAWTNPGELDSAQ
+484 
-497 KDILDKFLKAL
+497 
-508 NIPNP
+508 

>member
-8 AIDRNG
+8 AINRNG

-55 PFLGKPKAKDMAV
+55 PFLGNPKAKDMAV

-101 AIREMQADVEKGE
+101 AIREMHADVEKGE

-193 FLKTFEDMDAELPKL
+193 FLKTFEDMDAELPKITL
-208 TQGVMAVC
+208 GVMAVC

-243 DKGKHFFGWLA
+243 NKGKHFFGWLA

-272 CRTVTGDISV
+272 CRTMEVLIGSGLTLTDSMDLAASNMGNIYYLEAIRDARALVAEGTPLRESLVRTGIFPPMVSNLVGVGEETGDLQSMMGKV
-282 TSGYKLYG
+282 
-290 MDSSAKA
+290 A
-297 DYTTAPT
+297 DY
-304 GKIVGKVTGTVAPTY
+304 
-319 ETPKVTTTDGDTYD
+319 YD
-333 RYVAIPGTEADGN
+333 EEV
-346 TPNLSFHHF
+346 
-355 NISVTGYRFE
+355 
-365 LAAPE
+365 
-370 CALFFIGKFQGDEA
+370 DEA
-384 AKKYLT
+384 TKKLLNLMEPAIIIFMAVFVVVIVLAIYLPMINMTKAFDKYL
-390 SLGFTLKDENGKQLG
+390 
-405 EANYEFTAGKV
+405 
-416 FPDMPADGEESDS
+416 
-429 EVVCS
+429 
-434 GDAYLFEAYLMRSFN
+434 
-449 KNDTAAYRTKIS
+449 
-461 ATAQATFDNGGKQ
+461 
-474 DSEPKLWSFE
+474 
-484 DAWTNPGELDSAQ
+484 
-497 KDILDKFLKAL
+497 
-508 NIPNP
+508 

>member
-55 PFLGKPKAKDMAV
+55 PFLGNPKAKDMAV

-114 ALATSMR
+114 SLATSMR

-131 VNMVSAGEAS
+131 VNMVAAGESS

-160 TKGKVTSAMIYPCV
+160 TKSKVTSAMIYPCV

-180 IVLIVMMTKIIPN
+180 VVLIVMMTKIIPN

-216 EWFKSWWWVPLL
+216 EWFESWWWVPLL
-228 VLAALIVGG
+228 VLVALIVGG

-272 CRTVTGDISV
+272 CRTMEVLIGSGLTLTDSMDLAASNMGNIYYLEAIRDARGMVAEGTPLRESLVRTGIFPPMVSNLVGVGEETGDLQSMMGKV
-282 TSGYKLYG
+282 
-290 MDSSAKA
+290 A
-297 DYTTAPT
+297 DY
-304 GKIVGKVTGTVAPTY
+304 
-319 ETPKVTTTDGDTYD
+319 YD
-333 RYVAIPGTEADGN
+333 EEV
-346 TPNLSFHHF
+346 
-355 NISVTGYRFE
+355 
-365 LAAPE
+365 
-370 CALFFIGKFQGDEA
+370 DEA
-384 AKKYLT
+384 TKKLLNLMEPAIIIVMAVFVVIIVLAIYLPMINMTKAFDKYL
-390 SLGFTLKDENGKQLG
+390 
-405 EANYEFTAGKV
+405 
-416 FPDMPADGEESDS
+416 
-429 EVVCS
+429 
-434 GDAYLFEAYLMRSFN
+434 
-449 KNDTAAYRTKIS
+449 
-461 ATAQATFDNGGKQ
+461 
-474 DSEPKLWSFE
+474 
-484 DAWTNPGELDSAQ
+484 
-497 KDILDKFLKAL
+497 
-508 NIPNP
+508 

>member
-8 AIDRNG
+8 AINRNG

-55 PFLGKPKAKDMAV
+55 PFLGNPKAKDMAV

-153 YFERSKR
+153 YFDRSKR
-160 TKGKVTSAMIYPCV
+160 TKSKVTSAMIYPCV

-180 IVLIVMMTKIIPN
+180 VVLIVMMTKIIPN

-208 TQGVMAVC
+208 TLGVMAVC

-243 DKGKHFFGWLA
+243 NKGKHFFGWLA

-272 CRTVTGDISV
+272 CRTMEVLIGSGLTLTDSMDLAASNMGNIYYLEAIRDARALVAEGTPLRESLVRTGIFPPMVSNLVGVGEETGDLQSMMGKV
-282 TSGYKLYG
+282 
-290 MDSSAKA
+290 A
-297 DYTTAPT
+297 DYYDEEVEEATKKLLNLMEPAIIIFMAVFVVI
-304 GKIVGKVTGTVAPTY
+304 IVL
-319 ETPKVTTTDGDTYD
+319 
-333 RYVAIPGTEADGN
+333 AIYLPMINMTKAFD
-346 TPNLSFHHF
+346 
-355 NISVTGYRFE
+355 
-365 LAAPE
+365 
-370 CALFFIGKFQGDEA
+370 
-384 AKKYLT
+384 KYL
-390 SLGFTLKDENGKQLG
+390 
-405 EANYEFTAGKV
+405 
-416 FPDMPADGEESDS
+416 
-429 EVVCS
+429 
-434 GDAYLFEAYLMRSFN
+434 
-449 KNDTAAYRTKIS
+449 
-461 ATAQATFDNGGKQ
+461 
-474 DSEPKLWSFE
+474 
-484 DAWTNPGELDSAQ
+484 
-497 KDILDKFLKAL
+497 
-508 NIPNP
+508 

>member
-8 AIDRNG
+8 AINRNG

-55 PFLGKPKAKDMAV
+55 PFLGNPKAKDMAV

-93 TSNKKLRA
+93 TGNKKLRA

-114 ALATSMR
+114 ALASSMR

-160 TKGKVTSAMIYPCV
+160 TKSKVTSAMIYPCV

-208 TQGVMAVC
+208 TLGVMAVC

-243 DKGKHFFGWLA
+243 NKGKHFFGWLA

-272 CRTVTGDISV
+272 CRTMEVLIGSGLTLTDSMDLAASNMGNIYYLEAIRDARALVAEGTPLRESLVRTGIFPPMVSNLVGVGEETGDLQSMMGKV
-282 TSGYKLYG
+282 
-290 MDSSAKA
+290 A
-297 DYTTAPT
+297 DY
-304 GKIVGKVTGTVAPTY
+304 
-319 ETPKVTTTDGDTYD
+319 YD
-333 RYVAIPGTEADGN
+333 EEV
-346 TPNLSFHHF
+346 
-355 NISVTGYRFE
+355 
-365 LAAPE
+365 
-370 CALFFIGKFQGDEA
+370 DEA
-384 AKKYLT
+384 TKKLLNLMEPAIIIFMAVFVVIIVLAIYLPMINMTKAFDKYL
-390 SLGFTLKDENGKQLG
+390 
-405 EANYEFTAGKV
+405 
-416 FPDMPADGEESDS
+416 
-429 EVVCS
+429 
-434 GDAYLFEAYLMRSFN
+434 
-449 KNDTAAYRTKIS
+449 
-461 ATAQATFDNGGKQ
+461 
-474 DSEPKLWSFE
+474 
-484 DAWTNPGELDSAQ
+484 
-497 KDILDKFLKAL
+497 
-508 NIPNP
+508 

>member
-55 PFLGKPKAKDMAV
+55 PFLGNPKAKDMAV

-93 TSNKKLRA
+93 TGNKKLRA

-114 ALATSMR
+114 SLASSMR

-126 FPAIL
+126 FPPIL

-141 GNLEESFRQMEL
+141 GNLEESFLQMER
-153 YFERSKR
+153 YFDRSKR
-160 TKGKVTSAMIYPCV
+160 TKSRVTSAMIYPCV

-180 IVLIVMMTKIIPN
+180 VVLIVMMTKIIPN
-193 FLKTFEDMDAELPKL
+193 FLKAFEEMDAELPKL
-208 TQGVMAVC
+208 TLGVMAVC
-216 EWFKSWWWVPLL
+216 KWFESWWWVPLL

-243 DKGKHFFGWLA
+243 NKGKHFFGWLA

-272 CRTVTGDISV
+272 CRTMEVLIGSGLTLTDSMDLAASNMGNIYYLEAIRDARALVAEGTPLRESLVRTGIFPAMVSNLVGVGEETGDLQSMMGKV
-282 TSGYKLYG
+282 
-290 MDSSAKA
+290 A
-297 DYTTAPT
+297 DYYDEEVEEATKKLLNLMEPAIIIFMAVFVVI
-304 GKIVGKVTGTVAPTY
+304 IVL
-319 ETPKVTTTDGDTYD
+319 
-333 RYVAIPGTEADGN
+333 AIYLPMINMTKAFD
-346 TPNLSFHHF
+346 
-355 NISVTGYRFE
+355 
-365 LAAPE
+365 
-370 CALFFIGKFQGDEA
+370 
-384 AKKYLT
+384 KYL
-390 SLGFTLKDENGKQLG
+390 
-405 EANYEFTAGKV
+405 
-416 FPDMPADGEESDS
+416 
-429 EVVCS
+429 
-434 GDAYLFEAYLMRSFN
+434 
-449 KNDTAAYRTKIS
+449 
-461 ATAQATFDNGGKQ
+461 
-474 DSEPKLWSFE
+474 
-484 DAWTNPGELDSAQ
+484 
-497 KDILDKFLKAL
+497 
-508 NIPNP
+508 

>member
-1 MPGFNYT
+1 MPGINYT

-55 PFLGKPKAKDMAV
+55 PFLGNPKAKDMAV

-93 TSNKKLRA
+93 TGNKKLRA

-114 ALATSMR
+114 SLAASMR

-131 VNMVSAGEAS
+131 VNMVAAGEAS
-141 GNLEESFRQMEL
+141 GNLEESFRQMEI
-153 YFERSKR
+153 YFDRSKR
-160 TKGKVTSAMIYPCV
+160 TKSKVTSAMIYPCV

-180 IVLIVMMTKIIPN
+180 VVLIVMMTKIIPN
-193 FLKTFEDMDAELPKL
+193 FLKTFEDMDAELPKITL
-208 TQGVMAVC
+208 GVMAVC

-272 CRTVTGDISV
+272 CRTMEVLIGSGLTLTDSMDLAASNMGNIYYLEAIRDARGMVAEGTPLRESLVRTGIFPAMVSNLVGVGEETGDLQSMMGKV
-282 TSGYKLYG
+282 
-290 MDSSAKA
+290 A
-297 DYTTAPT
+297 DYYDEEVEEATKKLLNLMEPAIIIFMAVFVVI
-304 GKIVGKVTGTVAPTY
+304 IVL
-319 ETPKVTTTDGDTYD
+319 
-333 RYVAIPGTEADGN
+333 AIYLPMINMTKAFD
-346 TPNLSFHHF
+346 
-355 NISVTGYRFE
+355 
-365 LAAPE
+365 
-370 CALFFIGKFQGDEA
+370 
-384 AKKYLT
+384 KYL
-390 SLGFTLKDENGKQLG
+390 
-405 EANYEFTAGKV
+405 
-416 FPDMPADGEESDS
+416 
-429 EVVCS
+429 
-434 GDAYLFEAYLMRSFN
+434 
-449 KNDTAAYRTKIS
+449 
-461 ATAQATFDNGGKQ
+461 
-474 DSEPKLWSFE
+474 
-484 DAWTNPGELDSAQ
+484 
-497 KDILDKFLKAL
+497 
-508 NIPNP
+508 

>member
-8 AIDRNG
+8 AINRNG

-81 SVASVLAMLGQQ
+81 SVASVLSMLGQQ
-93 TSNKKLRA
+93 TGNKKLRA

-131 VNMVSAGEAS
+131 VNMVAAGESS

-153 YFERSKR
+153 YFDRSKR
-160 TKGKVTSAMIYPCV
+160 TKSKVTSAMIYPCV

-180 IVLIVMMTKIIPN
+180 VVLIVMMTKIIPN

-216 EWFKSWWWVPLL
+216 EWFESWWWVPLL
-228 VLAALIVGG
+228 VLAALVVGG
-237 VLFHRT
+237 ILFHRT
-243 DKGKHFFGWLA
+243 NKGRHFFGWLA

-272 CRTVTGDISV
+272 CRTMEVLIGSGLTLTDSMDLAASNMGNIYYLEAIRDARGMVAEGTPLRESLVRTGIFPPMVSNLVGVGEETGDLQSMMGKV
-282 TSGYKLYG
+282 
-290 MDSSAKA
+290 A
-297 DYTTAPT
+297 DY
-304 GKIVGKVTGTVAPTY
+304 
-319 ETPKVTTTDGDTYD
+319 YD
-333 RYVAIPGTEADGN
+333 EEV
-346 TPNLSFHHF
+346 
-355 NISVTGYRFE
+355 
-365 LAAPE
+365 
-370 CALFFIGKFQGDEA
+370 DEA
-384 AKKYLT
+384 TKKLLNLMEPAIIIFMAVFVVIIVLAIYLPMINMTKAFDKYL
-390 SLGFTLKDENGKQLG
+390 
-405 EANYEFTAGKV
+405 
-416 FPDMPADGEESDS
+416 
-429 EVVCS
+429 
-434 GDAYLFEAYLMRSFN
+434 
-449 KNDTAAYRTKIS
+449 
-461 ATAQATFDNGGKQ
+461 
-474 DSEPKLWSFE
+474 
-484 DAWTNPGELDSAQ
+484 
-497 KDILDKFLKAL
+497 
-508 NIPNP
+508 